1 MCQLNRKNSWSW
13 SGGETLWAS
22 HTDVLLIL
30 PAPPLPCL
38 TLSHRHALWLF
49 KSSFHGDSILKFSRS
64 RTRIIFYL
72 LLLLRGNLGK
82 GSLLQIKRGVRGEE
96 GRHSSLSSLDW
107 IRWSCWNSSFP
118 ASLPHRQPS
127 PSFFGVLG
135 HLFLTRLC
143 FDEDMG
149 EGKGYGTKRHLE
161 LMDEYGLNDLYRYSF
176 KPCKDRQLRLFWI
189 HLGIGVFYGNNVLD
203 EQRTADLVF
212 FMLFRELSENP
223 KCD

>member
-149 EGKGYGTKRHLE
+149 EGKVRKEGIKEKEKGRKA
-161 LMDEYGLNDLYRYSF
+161 GLIYA
-176 KPCKDRQLRLFWI
+176 QL
-189 HLGIGVFYGNNVLD
+189 
-203 EQRTADLVF
+203 
-212 FMLFRELSENP
+212 
-223 KCD
+223 